1 MRASLTSVKN
11 PIIMKRSLWRVLRS
25 IALLLAL
32 VLPFREARGE
42 SVESKADATILP
54 ELKLDFTSPALA
66 LKAIEKQAGIKVFYT
81 PRKDDWP
88 TFSVALKNI
97 PASDAL
103 DFVARVATLKLTY
116 EADGAHLQA
125 IGPATREFLTL
136 RDAEAIRMYQEQTI
150 SHRRST
156 LVRRG
161 DVAPA
166 FSCQTLSGETFSLE
180 QEKGK
185 VVVLDFFATWCGPC
199 VAEMPH
205 LEKEI
210 FQKYQGRADFKVL
223 ALAHKQQAADLETFR
238 KEKSLSL
245 PMAADEHGEIIGKY
259 TSGFIPWIYIIGRD
273 GKIKLVVC
281 GYNEQTFQEALQVL
295 QKELNAS

>member
-1 MRASLTSVKN
+1 MKNSLRRILLST
-11 PIIMKRSLWRVLRS
+11 
-25 IALLLAL
+25 AFLLLL

-42 SVESKADATILP
+42 SIENKADAIILP
-54 ELKLDFTSPALA
+54 ELKLDFTTPALA
-66 LKAIEKQAGIKVFYT
+66 LKAIEKQTGIKVFYT

-97 PASDAL
+97 TATDAL
-103 DFVARVATLKLTY
+103 DFIARVASLRLTY

-125 IGPATREFLTL
+125 NGPATREFLTL
-136 RDAEAIRMYQEQTI
+136 RDAEAIRLYQEQTT

-156 LVRRG
+156 LVKRG
-161 DVAPA
+161 DVAPD
-166 FSCQTLSGETFSLE
+166 FSCQTLAGETFSLGE
-180 QEKGK
+180 EKGK

-199 VAEMPH
+199 VTEMPH

-210 FQKYQGRADFKVL
+210 FQRYRGRQDFKLL
-223 ALAHKQQAADLETFR
+223 ALGHKQQAADLEIFR

-245 PMAADEHGEIIGKY
+245 PMAADEQGEIFAKY
-259 TSGFIPWIYIIGRD
+259 TSSFIPWLYIIGRD

-281 GYNEQTFQEALQVL
+281 GYTEQTFQDALQVL
-295 QKELNAS
+295 QKELSGS